1 MALLTP
7 NKMNEQEIE
16 KLAEEAHPLNPL
28 LHNNRIQNTILDEQR
43 KSFIKA
49 FIAGAKS
56 QSMSEWV
63 SVEIL
68 RFSEPWS
75 LLEVMKKLVEASDIL
90 LHQKDYDRLG
100 WEEHEHAF
108 REGKKIIQALEQTPP
123 PKTDR

>member
-1 MALLTP
+1 M
-7 NKMNEQEIE
+7 KEIE
-16 KLAEEAHPLNPL
+16 KLAEEAYPSNHEYEWMNA
-28 LHNNRIQNTILDEQR
+28 IIEKQKE
-43 KSFIKA
+43 A

-56 QSMSEWV
+56 QSISEWV
-63 SVEIL
+63 SIEIL

-123 PKTDR
+123 PQTSK